1 MWQKSEILRKKY
13 LETMKKKYVTLQKVG
28 NNWK

>member
-13 LETMKKKYVTLQKVG
+13 LETMKKNYVTLQKVG